1 MPGVPNADSTNG
13 ITCESCEEESEE
25 WIDLEI
31 TNITA
36 DEPVTVER
44 QFCLGCAYILSA
56 KLGVDFEEEEEG
68 YFRINQFGQ
77 FETFSKDCN

>member
-1 MPGVPNADSTNG
+1 MPRVSDANSPYS
-13 ITCESCEEESEE
+13 IKCESCKEESEE
-25 WIDLEI
+25 WVDIEI

-36 DEPVTVER
+36 EEPITMER
-44 QFCLGCAYILSA
+44 RFCLGCAYILGA
-56 KLGVDFEEEEEG
+56 KIGVDFEEEEEG